1 MTITK
6 EQRLAQVHQECLRE
20 MGAIQSA
27 SRDVRLQ
34 CLQARRFYS
43 VPGAQWE
50 GPLGDQFENKPR
62 FEFNKSHLA
71 VIRVFNE
78 YRANR
83 IAVDFQSKDG
93 QQADELAESLNGIYR
108 SDWRS
113 CSGDE
118 AGDNCFEEG
127 VGGGF
132 GAIRVRAKYED
143 EEDEENEKQR
153 VVFEPIFDADSTVFF
168 GLDAKRYDKAD
179 AKSCYVL
186 TPYTVDGYRETWN
199 DDPSSWPKL
208 IHQNEFDWYT
218 PRLVWVA
225 EVYKL
230 EESNEAVRIFRG
242 LDGQEERVTKA
253 ETDDDPEVLERLQ
266 ATGYHEV
273 RQKKVKRRRWHKYI
287 MSGGGILED
296 CGFIAGRC
304 CPIVPFYAKRWV
316 VDGIERCVG
325 HVQLAMDAQR
335 LQNMLLSWL
344 AEMATRFDIE
354 KPIVTPE
361 QVAGHAA
368 MWANDNVAKYPYLL
382 LNTMTDK
389 DGNAMPPNQLQYTKA
404 PNIPPAVA
412 TLTQIAGQA
421 LEDMLG
427 NQQAG
432 EEIQPNLSGKAV
444 ELIQNRLDM
453 QVFIYMSNFAKTH
466 KRLGEVWLS
475 MMKDVAVEDS
485 RRMKTLSDTGEVG
498 SVVLNQPKVDDDG
511 AQIMANDIARANYEV
526 DVDVGPS
533 SVSKRAATVRALT
546 GILQMTQDPGTQQ
559 VLLAAAMMN
568 MDGEGLD
575 DIRAYYRRML
585 VQQGVVKP
593 TPEEQQQLE
602 QAAANQQPDPQSQY
616 LMAAA
621 DQAQADAASA
631 RAKTV
636 DTIASAHLKQAQTVK
651 TMREAQGLPMQHA
664 ANFAKSMQSFAGL
677 Q

>member
-6 EQRLAQVHQECLRE
+6 DQRLANVHRECLRE

-27 SRDVRLQ
+27 LREERLQ
-34 CLQARRFYS
+34 CLQDRRFYS
-43 VPGAQWE
+43 IAGAQWE

-93 QQADELAESLNGIYR
+93 TQADELAEALNGIYR

-118 AGDNCFEEG
+118 AGDNAFEEG

-132 GAIRVRAKYED
+132 GAIRVRAQYED
-143 EEDEENEKQR
+143 DEDDENEKQR
-153 VVFEPIFDADSTVFF
+153 VVFEPIFDADNAVFYD
-168 GLDAKRYDKAD
+168 LNAKRYDKAD
-179 AKSCYVL
+179 AKRCFVL
-186 TPYTVDGYRETWN
+186 TPYTPDSYRETWD
-199 DDPSSWPKL
+199 DDPSTWPRL

-225 EVYKL
+225 EVYQL
-230 EESNEAVRIFRG
+230 EEKTEVVRIFRG
-242 LDGQEERVTKA
+242 LDDQEERVTPQDL
-253 ETDDDPEVLERLQ
+253 EDDEELLDRLE
-266 ATGYHEV
+266 ATGYREV

-287 MSGGGILED
+287 MSGGKILED
-296 CGFIAGRC
+296 CGYIAGRC

-316 VDGIERCVG
+316 VDGVERCCG
-325 HVQLAMDAQR
+325 HVRLARDAQR

-344 AEMATRFDIE
+344 AEMASRFDIE

-361 QVAGHAA
+361 QMAGHAQ
-368 MWANDNVAKYPYLL
+368 MWAADNVEKFPFLL
-382 LNTMTDK
+382 LNSLTDAN
-389 DGNAMPPNQLQYTKA
+389 GNAMPPNQLQYTKA

-432 EEIQPNLSGKAV
+432 EQIQPNLSGKAV

-475 MMKDVAVEDS
+475 MMKDIAVEDS
-485 RRMKTLSDTGEVG
+485 RRMKTLGDTGEVG
-498 SVVLNQPKVDDDG
+498 SVVLNQPKVDEDG
-511 AQIMANDIARANYEV
+511 DHIIANDLARADYEV

-533 SVSKRAATVRALT
+533 SVSKRAATVKALT
-546 GILQMTQDPGTQQ
+546 GILQMTQDPGAQQ
-559 VLLAAAMMN
+559 ILLAAAMMN
-568 MDGEGLD
+568 MDGEGLS
-575 DIRAYYRRML
+575 DIRAYYRRLL

-602 QAAANQQPDPQSQY
+602 AAAQNQQPDPQSQY

-636 DTIASAHLKQAQTVK
+636 DTIAAAHLKQAQTVK
-651 TMREAQGLPMQHA
+651 TMAEARGLPMAHV
-664 ANFAKSMQSFAGL
+664 ANFAKSMQGFGGL

>member
-1 MTITK
+1 MTISK
-6 EQRLAQVHQECLRE
+6 EQRLGSVHQECLRE

-27 SRDVRLQ
+27 MRDERLQ
-34 CLQARRFYS
+34 CLQDRRFYS
-43 VPGAQWE
+43 IAGAQWE

-71 VIRVFNE
+71 IIRVFNE

-93 QQADELAESLNGIYR
+93 QQADELAESLNGVYR

-118 AGDNCFEEG
+118 AGDNSFEEG

-132 GAIRVRAKYED
+132 GAIRVLAKYED
-143 EEDEENEKQR
+143 DEDDEDERQR
-153 VVFEPIFDADSTVFF
+153 VVFEPIFDADSTVFYD
-168 GLDAKRYDKAD
+168 LNAKRYDKAD

-186 TPYTVDGYRETWN
+186 TPYTVDAYRETWS
-199 DDPSSWPKL
+199 DDPASWPKL
-208 IHQNEFDWYT
+208 VHQNEFDWFT
-218 PRLVWVA
+218 PKLVWVA
-225 EVYKL
+225 EVYLL
-230 EESNEAVRIFRG
+230 EEVNEVVRIFRG
-242 LDGQEERVTKA
+242 LDDQEERVTKA
-253 ETDDDPEVLERLQ
+253 DTDADDELLDRLQ
-266 ATGYHEV
+266 SMGYHEV
-273 RQKKVKRRRWHKYI
+273 RQKKVKRRKWHKYI
-287 MSGGGILED
+287 MSGGKILED
-296 CGFIAGRC
+296 CGHIAGRC

-316 VDGIERCVG
+316 VDGVERCCG
-325 HVQLAMDAQR
+325 HVRLAKDAQR

-382 LNTMTDK
+382 LNALTDK
-389 DGNAMPPNQLQYTKA
+389 DGNALPPNQLQYTKA

-412 TLTQIAGQA
+412 TLTQIATQA

-432 EEIQPNLSGKAV
+432 EQIQPNLSGKAV

-475 MMKDVAVEDS
+475 MMKDIAVEDS
-485 RRMKTLSDTGEVG
+485 RSMKTLSDTGEVG
-498 SVVLNQPKVDDDG
+498 SVTLNQPMIDKDG
-511 AQIMANDIARANYEV
+511 SQIIANDIGNANYEV

-533 SVSKRAATVRALT
+533 SVSKRAATVRAIT
-546 GILQMTQDPGTQQ
+546 GILQMTQDPATQQ
-559 VLLAAAMMN
+559 ILLASAMMN

-593 TPEEQQQLE
+593 TPEEQQEME
-602 QAAANQQPDPQSQY
+602 QSQANQQPDPQSQY
-616 LMAAA
+616 LLAAA
-621 DQAQADAASA
+621 DQAQADAAGA

-636 DTIASAHLKQAQTVK
+636 DTIAAAHLKQAQTVK
-651 TMREAQGLPMQHA
+651 TLAEAHGLPMQHV
-664 ANFAKSMQSFAGL
+664 ANFAKGMQSFAGL

>member
-1 MTITK
+1 MTISNAA
-6 EQRLAQVHQECLRE
+6 RLAKVHQDCLRE

-27 SRDVRLQ
+27 QREVRLQ

-83 IAVDFQSKDG
+83 IAVNFQSKDG
-93 QQADELAESLNGIYR
+93 QQTDELAEALNGIYR
-108 SDWRS
+108 GDWRS

-118 AGDNCFEEG
+118 AGDNAFEEG

-132 GAIRVRAKYED
+132 GAIRIRCDYED
-143 EEDEENEKQR
+143 DEDDENERQR
-153 VVFEPIFDADSTVFF
+153 VRFEPIFDADSAVFF
-168 GLDAKRYDKAD
+168 DLDAKRYDKAD

-186 TPYTVDGYRETWN
+186 TPYTVEGYRETWN
-199 DDPSSWPKL
+199 DDPASWPRL

-218 PRLVWVA
+218 PKLVWVA

-230 EESNEAVRIFRG
+230 EETNETVRIFRG
-242 LDGQEERVTKA
+242 LDDQEERVTKDDIENDA
-253 ETDDDPEVLERLQ
+253 ELLDRLE
-266 ATGYHEV
+266 AMGYREV

-287 MSGGGILED
+287 MSGGSILED

-316 VDGIERCVG
+316 VDGIERCAG

-335 LQNMLLSWL
+335 LQNMLMSWL

-361 QVAGHAA
+361 QVAGHAT
-368 MWANDNVAKYPYLL
+368 MWATDNVSKFPYLL
-382 LNTMTDK
+382 LNSLTDK

-432 EEIQPNLSGKAV
+432 EQIQPNLSGKAV

-475 MMKDVAVEDS
+475 MMKDIAVEDS
-485 RRMKTLSDTGEVG
+485 RRMKTLSNTGEVG

-511 AQIMANDIARANYEV
+511 AQIIANDIGQADYEV

-546 GILQMTQDPGTQQ
+546 GILQMTQDPSTQQ
-559 VLLAAAMMN
+559 ILLSVAMMN

-575 DIRAYYRRML
+575 DIRAYYRRVL
-585 VQQGVVKP
+585 VQQGIVKP
-593 TPEEQQQLE
+593 TPDEQAQLE
-602 QAAANQQPDPQSQY
+602 QAAANRQPDPQSQY

-621 DQAQADAASA
+621 EQAQADAASA

-636 DTIASAHLKQAQTVK
+636 DTIAAAHLKQAQTAK
-651 TMREAQGLPMQHA
+651 TMAETQGLPLHHA
-664 ANFAKSMQSFAGL
+664 AAFAKGMQGFAGL